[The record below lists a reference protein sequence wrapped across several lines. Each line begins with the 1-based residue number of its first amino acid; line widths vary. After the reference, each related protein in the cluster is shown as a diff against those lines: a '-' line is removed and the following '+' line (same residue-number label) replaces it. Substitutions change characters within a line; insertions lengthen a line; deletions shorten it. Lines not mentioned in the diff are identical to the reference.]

1 MAAHI
6 NLRTPYAKSCWT
18 NLVKPIPVLVW
29 WLKSFINYVNHFR
42 YKHFSKK
49 FQMLFF
55 WNQGERTRSPVT
67 AMCFNQQGDLLLVG
81 YGDGH
86 MTIWDVQKSAAAKVI
101 YGEHTAPVVHA
112 CFIRQSKAITGD
124 SKGVVLLHTFSIIP
138 VINRLTVKGTQVWR
152 NIILLYCAH

>member
-1 MAAHI
+1 LAFEALTI
-6 NLRTPYAKSCWT
+6 
-18 NLVKPIPVLVW
+18 VF
-29 WLKSFINYVNHFR
+29 LKKN
-42 YKHFSKK
+42 
-49 FQMLFF
+49 QMLFF
-55 WNQGERTRSPVT
+55 WNQGEKTQSPVT

-86 MTIWDVQKSAAAKVI
+86 MTIWDVQKATAAKVI
-101 YGEHTAPVVHA
+101 YGEHMAPVVHV

-152 NIILLYCAH
+152 NTIFPSMLHVLSH